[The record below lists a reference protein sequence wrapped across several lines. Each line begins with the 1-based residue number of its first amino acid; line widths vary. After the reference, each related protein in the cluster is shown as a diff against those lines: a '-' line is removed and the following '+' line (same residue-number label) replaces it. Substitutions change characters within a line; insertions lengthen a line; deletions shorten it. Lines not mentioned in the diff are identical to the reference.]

1 MKNSLERGPKPAAN
15 TLPTHRPLYPFMGSG
30 LGALQ
35 RAPNPH
41 CPRLQTLKILNVGF
55 AYLGSGNVVGRNP
68 LGARLAP
75 HICVEYARASGR
87 RAHLLYEIE

>member
-55 AYLGSGNVVGRNP
+55 AI
-68 LGARLAP
+68 RLAQ
-75 HICVEYARASGR
+75 R
-87 RAHLLYEIE
+87 RRWAER